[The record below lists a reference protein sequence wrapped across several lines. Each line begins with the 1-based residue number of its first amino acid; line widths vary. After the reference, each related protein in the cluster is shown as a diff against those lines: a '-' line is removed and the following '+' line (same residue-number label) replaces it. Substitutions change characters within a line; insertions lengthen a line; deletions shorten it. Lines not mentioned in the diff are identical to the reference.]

1 MPQTVLITGG
11 TGTVGRPLTR
21 LLQAKGYQV
30 SYLSRSGK
38 PIQHIK
44 VYQWNPSNGRID
56 AEAVAAA
63 DYIIHLA
70 GAGIADSRWTDS
82 RKREI
87 LQSRTQSTDL
97 LVRTLAQTSHKVKAF
112 ISSSAIGYYG
122 GDTGNQPLT
131 EDSAPGKDFMA
142 EVTVAWEQAAEAIAH
157 LGIRTVKLRI
167 GVVLSVE
174 GGALS
179 KLVMPVKWG
188 VGSPLG
194 SGQQHISWIHI
205 DDLCRLFLE
214 AMESPDW
221 QGVYN
226 AVAPAPVTNE
236 TLTRHIAEALKKPLW
251 LPNIP
256 AALLRLILGEMAV
269 VILGSSNVQNK
280 RIKESTDFNYLFK
293 DSHMAICNLLNK

>member
-44 VYQWNPSNGRID
+44 VYQWDPSNGRID

-131 EDSAPGKDFMA
+131 ENSAPGKDFMA

-179 KLVMPVKWG
+179 KLIMPVKWG